1 MEVLQQDNQYI
12 IKIPMDLV
20 DASTLETLLRDLR
33 LREILAQRTGLS
45 AEADALARE
54 VNSDWWAHNK
64 SRFLDEDA
72 GR

>member
-20 DASTLETLLRDLR
+20 DASTLETLLRNLHV
-33 LREILAQRTGLS
+33 REILAVRTGSS

-54 VNSDWWAHNK
+54 VNSDWWARNK